1 MEDLQALAK
10 LYHLTIK
17 PFESVRMFQQRIERH
32 KKKLAESLKIGSN
45 NECNK
50 VPSDDNAS

>member
-45 NECNK
+45 NEYNK